1 MSPHGP
7 CLPEDK
13 WRPCSLPLPQHSAA
27 KGRGEQVCRGDAGRE
42 EGQEEGAL
50 GGGTGPSQLG
60 HEPQPWGLLASRGK
74 PPPYEELRGLTGEV
88 GTRREGEAGA
98 RCEGEAGPRCEGRP
112 GPGVRGRLGPG
123 MRGRPEPGVRGR
135 PEPGVRGGRDQV

>member
-112 GPGVRGRLGPG
+112 GPGQIDTDFCFSLSSVNSVTLYLS
-123 MRGRPEPGVRGR
+123 
-135 PEPGVRGGRDQV
+135 